1 MTRSRSGFMFL
12 RMGSACLLLMGMAL
26 FTTSAWAEG
35 DKQPKLSKA
44 EKAYIQRMIDYGKE
58 EKQYPDKKWM
68 YQGCRLNM
76 NGTWYPYDPRA
87 EHWLGRMVLT
97 GDSAIFE
104 KIGEIP
110 YEIVRSEYGPEVPP
124 GGALPRR
131 ERHIFKLSQ
140 GVFTG
145 LFSGRKDSFLVIANP
160 PWSRYKKKPEHW
172 IFRCVPDFGLCPTFE
187 AAMTLFE
194 DKEGFEEGK
203 AGCSGFNFIPYT
215 DD

>member
-12 RMGSACLLLMGMAL
+12 RMGLVCLLLMGMAL
-26 FTTSAWAEG
+26 FTASARAEG
-35 DKQPKLSKA
+35 DKPPKLSKA

-76 NGTWYPYDPRA
+76 NGTWYPYDRFS
-87 EHWLGRMVLT
+87 EGWLGRMVLT
-97 GDSAIFE
+97 GDSVIFE

-131 ERHIFKLSQ
+131 ERHIYKLDRSVYL
-140 GVFTG
+140 GA
-145 LFSGRKDSFLVIANP
+145 SWRKENNVYVVIAHP
-160 PWSRYKKKPEHW
+160 PTSNKPSW
-172 IFRCVPDFGLCPTFE
+172 MWRCVPDFAICQSLEGAELTF
-187 AAMTLFE
+187 ADKDLF
-194 DKEGFEEGK
+194 GYQS
-203 AGCSGFNFIPYT
+203 GCNQFNFIPYT